1 MTSLLLLLS
10 QLSLSQPMDTGV
22 RLGGCLEYRTARH
35 LLVVRIWNASPHP
48 VSTLSLRLHL
58 NGSPPSFEG
67 MGWRVMI
74 AERIGVDG
82 MPIDGYLGVPH
93 QKQAPTP
100 ARPGCSQDTCSHS
113 VDLPLGSVSV
123 SPLEGLRLELWPAE
137 LVDGIV
143 DEDEL
148 EPSRPPNR
156 RDWSFSNLDSASG
169 CGGVLFSGGLSR
181 ATRIEL
187 RSGGKKLWGNAP
199 GESYERPNWPLTD
212 FSAAS
217 FSSLMHVQSDTI
229 PVAERDRRNSRPARW
244 LVNQAGYRLSDVKA
258 GKARVMGVAASSWK
272 LIDSKG
278 GVRGTGTAP
287 PSGGRISGY
296 LHCARYD
303 ARSLKQVFDST
314 ARICAG
320 EMSEFVLPTHLTAS
334 DGPYR
339 VVSDED
345 SSAPFSIDADI
356 YGMLRDASLRFF
368 GVQRSGNSSSWLRPS
383 AFADDPV
390 AGGWYDCGGHM
401 KDGLTISYAMEVLG
415 ALAAIH
421 PDRDPDRTS
430 WLQSLEKPDNVP
442 DMVRELRHGAD
453 FALAS
458 WELSGKDPANMVTT
472 VGNFVADSYGWT
484 HDTWLPIAP
493 ASHGGPGS
501 RIVQKGMG
509 GNIAGGWAAG
519 LAFAARLHAKSD
531 PVFAARA
538 MEAARGLYRWG
549 KANPMAKHG
558 YIRNDYESSSEL
570 ALAAVAL
577 LWATRDS
584 SYLYDLT
591 SNDSIA
597 KNKWPTLWYA
607 SGGWLGT
614 LGGVALGLNGE
625 PLAIDNPSPLA
636 LYSFLRLILA
646 DSDSASRYG
655 VDPTRYESL
664 RDLAMHGVLR
674 QLGTV
679 SSVMGNTE
687 IVLPGDT
694 LRFDGLWKFPRFGR
708 NTGSTGE
715 QSGIY
720 ALMLLYADLARTFQ
734 DRPTKQFPAGTRF
747 QADSIESIAVRGMD
761 FLLGQNPWNVSFLMG
776 IGSRNMNH
784 IHHALANPEGGG
796 LSALDWPYR
805 APVGGLIRGPAHTDS
820 FLIDDWRNI
829 NTTNACLDYSANFLV
844 SSTLLAQPAS
854 SGATGRFSKPPRERS
869 PHLEWNAGSRVLRWS
884 DAPAGLQWV
893 ILDVRGRVVGEGRT
907 AANSGH
913 TFLDVPPGVMSLRWQ
928 SRGTQGSM
936 TLLGMHK

>member
-113 VDLPLGSVSV
+113 VDLPLGSVLV

-244 LVNQAGYRLSDVKA
+244 LVNQA
-258 GKARVMGVAASSWK
+258 
-272 LIDSKG
+272 
-278 GVRGTGTAP
+278 
-287 PSGGRISGY
+287 
-296 LHCARYD
+296 
-303 ARSLKQVFDST
+303 
-314 ARICAG
+314 
-320 EMSEFVLPTHLTAS
+320 
-334 DGPYR
+334 
-339 VVSDED
+339 
-345 SSAPFSIDADI
+345 
-356 YGMLRDASLRFF
+356 
-368 GVQRSGNSSSWLRPS
+368 
-383 AFADDPV
+383 
-390 AGGWYDCGGHM
+390 
-401 KDGLTISYAMEVLG
+401 LG

-625 PLAIDNPSPLA
+625 PLAIDNPSSLA

-720 ALMLLYADLARTFQ
+720 ALMLLYTDLARTFQ

-805 APVGGLIRGPAHTDS
+805 TPVGGLIRGPAHTDS

-907 AANSGH
+907 AANSGR